1 MRMHMTD
8 APAAPVMT
16 MGAEDLA
23 VQASK
28 TAHTPQVSVHDA
40 PAASAGWAT
49 ASAAGSATPGTA
61 TGPQKPALL
70 SIEDVSVT
78 FGGFHAISHVST
90 TVGENEIRF
99 FIGPNGAGKTTIL
112 DAICG
117 KNHVSDGRI
126 MFKGTYDL
134 ARMKDY
140 KIANLGV
147 SRKFQAP
154 SVFNGITIWENMEL
168 AAANRHSLYSTTFLN
183 LKPAQRDHIRYIL
196 DFVGLYDQRFDYPTR
211 LSHGEKQWLE
221 IGMLLTQQ
229 PELLL
234 LDEPVAG
241 MSRRETEHTA
251 ELLQRIKK
259 ECSVI
264 VVEHDMQF
272 AKDVSD
278 DVTVF
283 HEGKVLAEGTM
294 DEVSQNQTVIDV
306 YLGRGGEA

>member
-1 MRMHMTD
+1 MRMHMMDT
-8 APAAPVMT
+8 PAAAQAAVPAFASPTLFATSSEASSTVT
-16 MGAEDLA
+16 VTGPSASGA
-23 VQASK
+23 
-28 TAHTPQVSVHDA
+28 T
-40 PAASAGWAT
+40 GAT
-49 ASAAGSATPGTA
+49 AD
-61 TGPQKPALL
+61 PQKPALL

-183 LKPAQRDHIRYIL
+183 LKPEQRDHIRYIL

-221 IGMLLTQQ
+221 IGMLLTQR

>member
-1 MRMHMTD
+1 MRMHMMDT
-8 APAAPVMT
+8 PAA
-16 MGAEDLA
+16 AQAA
-23 VQASK
+23 VPAFASP
-28 TAHTPQVSVHDA
+28 TLFATSSETSSTVTVTGPS
-40 PAASAGWAT
+40 ASG
-49 ASAAGSATPGTA
+49 A
-61 TGPQKPALL
+61 TGATTDPQKPALL

-183 LKPAQRDHIRYIL
+183 LKPEQRDHIRYIL

-221 IGMLLTQQ
+221 IGMLLTQR